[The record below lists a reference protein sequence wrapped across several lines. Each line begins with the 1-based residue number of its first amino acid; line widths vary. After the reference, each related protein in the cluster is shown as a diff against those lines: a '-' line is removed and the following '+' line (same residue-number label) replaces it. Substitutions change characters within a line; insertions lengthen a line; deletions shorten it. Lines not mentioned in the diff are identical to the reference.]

1 MNKCCLELKKKEME
15 NLMLHSRRKSIFDA
29 SVTAIVLTFIYNF
42 FSHCKHRGCIDVLRP
57 EINN

>member
-1 MNKCCLELKKKEME
+1 MVFRIKEKRNGKFDVTLKK
-15 NLMLHSRRKSIFDA
+15 KSIFDA
-29 SVTAIVLTFIYNF
+29 SVTAIELTFIYNF